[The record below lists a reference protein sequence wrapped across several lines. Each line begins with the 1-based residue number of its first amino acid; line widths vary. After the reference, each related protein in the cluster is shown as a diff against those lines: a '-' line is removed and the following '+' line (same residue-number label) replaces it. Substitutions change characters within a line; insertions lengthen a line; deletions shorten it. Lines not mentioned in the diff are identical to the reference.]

1 MDFDFT
7 QEQVMLRN
15 LTREFLTREST
26 PRAVRTLMEEANGFS
41 AATWQ
46 QMSEMG
52 LPGLAID
59 PGYGGQGLGM
69 VELAL
74 VLDEMGRAAYPGP
87 FFATVVLAAS
97 AIAAGGQP
105 NQMARFLPDLAQGR
119 TKATLALIE
128 DALSW
133 SASGVQLRAERRGD
147 SFVLS
152 GQKRFVPFAQ
162 AADLILVVART
173 GTVGSASAT
182 ARPDGT
188 TVFAITRDA
197 SGLSQALNVEMDHT
211 SKTSTL
217 TFENVSVPADAVIG
231 EVDRGWDVIGPTLQR
246 AAIGASAEML
256 GAARRCLEMSVEYA
270 KVRHQF
276 GQPIGAFQ
284 AIKHACAEMLLEVEN
299 AHAATY
305 YAAWAL
311 DAGSP
316 DADLAASVSKAYVGE
331 ASREV
336 CGSSIQVHG
345 GIGFTWE
352 YDLHLYVKRAKH
364 FEPLYGDADF
374 HRERALQLLLAR
386 EAATEPK
393 PEAVAVLAS

>member
-26 PRAVRTLMEEANGFS
+26 PRAVRTLMEEPSGFS
-41 AATWQ
+41 DATWQ

-87 FFATVVLAAS
+87 FFATSVLAAS

-105 NQMARFLPDLAQGR
+105 NQLARFLPDIAQGR

-133 SASGVQLRAERRGD
+133 AGSGVRMTAERRGNE
-147 SFVLS
+147 FVLN
-152 GQKRFVPFAQ
+152 GTKRFVPFAQ

-173 GTVGSASAT
+173 SSGSAD
-182 ARPDGT
+182 DGT
-188 TVFAITRDA
+188 TVFALPADA
-197 SGLSQALNVEMDHT
+197 AGLRQVPNVEMDHT

-217 TFENVSVPADAVIG
+217 TFDGVAVAADAVIG
-231 EVDRGWDVIGPTLQR
+231 EVDRGWVVIGPTLQR

-256 GAARRCLEMSVEYA
+256 GAARRCMEMSVEYA
-270 KVRHQF
+270 KVRQQF

-311 DAGSP
+311 DAGAP
-316 DADLAASVSKAYVGE
+316 DAALAASVAKAYVGD
-331 ASREV
+331 ASRKV

-364 FEPLYGDADF
+364 LEPLYGDADF
-374 HRERALQLLLAR
+374 HRERALQLLLDR
-386 EAATEPK
+386 VEAGEVQQ
-393 PEAVAVLAS
+393 EAVAALAS